1 MALTRVEKE
10 RLSDSRLK
18 IQSVA
23 RSLTKVDPSKVP
35 NIEDIQ
41 ECLEDA
47 EETLNGALRTKA
59 EGAQTDSDP

>member
-1 MALTRVEKE
+1 MELTRVEKE

-47 EETLNGALRTKA
+47 EETLKGALRTKA
-59 EGAQTDSDP
+59 KSDR